1 MNLSARAASASL
13 LFGGRIFDGDA
24 SEGGSRT
31 DGTYSLGS
39 VRECRFGL
47 CPVGRSLSRASSSLG
62 LMPTCTDSAPPG
74 LATPPRAAGPNEPGQ
89 SPTRLVSGYS
99 LRLSVLPNA
108 TIPPCPVRGPQP
120 LGYRLLFG
128 STTRRRTGSIDPAC
142 LTADKQTS
150 SILSAKTRKL
160 SASNHLRTA
169 LQRLCRPFLG
179 RSMHP
184 FKSTVDNCTGAR
196 ACINSHQPKA

>member
-1 MNLSARAASASL
+1 MMN
-13 LFGGRIFDGDA
+13 FDEDA

-39 VRECRFGL
+39 VCERCAGL

-74 LATPPRAAGPNEPGQ
+74 LATFLKAAGPDEPGQ
-89 SPTRLVSGYS
+89 SPTRLVFGYS

-108 TIPPCPVRGPQP
+108 TIPPCPTRGPQP

-128 STTRRRTGSIDPAC
+128 STTPRRTGSIDPAC
-142 LTADKQTS
+142 LAADKTRFELRSNCHVCSQKILRATPPRT
-150 SILSAKTRKL
+150 SILVIRPLANRS
-160 SASNHLRTA
+160 TA
-169 LQRLCRPFLG
+169 ATKR
-179 RSMHP
+179 RS
-184 FKSTVDNCTGAR
+184 GL
-196 ACINSHQPKA
+196 

>member
-1 MNLSARAASASL
+1 MRMIP
-13 LFGGRIFDGDA
+13 GQDA

-39 VRECRFGL
+39 VRERRVGL

-74 LATPPRAAGPNEPGQ
+74 LATLLKAAGPNEPGQ

-99 LRLSVLPNA
+99 LRLNVLPNA
-108 TIPPCPVRGPQP
+108 AIPPCPVRGPQP
-120 LGYRLLFG
+120 PGCRLFG
-128 STTRRRTGSIDPAC
+128 STTLRRTGSTDPAC
-142 LTADKQTS
+142 LAADKQTS
-150 SILSAKTRKL
+150 SILSAKTMQTNT
-160 SASNHLRTA
+160 SNHLRTA
-169 LQRLCRPFLG
+169 LQRLRCPFLG

-184 FKSTVDNCTGAR
+184 LKSTVDNCTGGR
-196 ACINSHQPKA
+196 SLPQPA

>member
-1 MNLSARAASASL
+1 MMN
-13 LFGGRIFDGDA
+13 FDEDA
-24 SEGGSRT
+24 SEGGSRA

-39 VRECRFGL
+39 VRERCAGL

-74 LATPPRAAGPNEPGQ
+74 LATFLKAAGPNEPGQ
-89 SPTRLVSGYS
+89 SPTRLVFGYS

-108 TIPPCPVRGPQP
+108 AIPPCPTRGPQP

-128 STTRRRTGSIDPAC
+128 STTQRRTGSIDPAC
-142 LTADKQTS
+142 LAADKQTS
-150 SILSAKTRKL
+150 SILTAKTRNL
-160 SASNHLRTA
+160 NASNDLGPHFQPLRG
-169 LQRLCRPFLG
+169 PFLR
-179 RSMHP
+179 RSVHS

-196 ACINSHQPKA
+196 ACNKSDEIES